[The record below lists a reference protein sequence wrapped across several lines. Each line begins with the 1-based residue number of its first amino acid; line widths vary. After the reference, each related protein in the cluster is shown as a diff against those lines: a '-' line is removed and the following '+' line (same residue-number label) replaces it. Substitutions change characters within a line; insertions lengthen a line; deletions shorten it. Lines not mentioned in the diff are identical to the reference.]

1 MRAPAVDAAEAR
13 AGLTA
18 LLASDPGRLRR
29 RSISLGAPVGDADD
43 VAQDIASRAWQSV
56 PGVRSAAPGSLCAWL
71 DAVARSVV
79 IDSAR
84 RCHRTPLHDDIDT
97 VAIEAP
103 QRVEDEV
110 AAKEQLCEVRAAI
123 ARLPRSLREPLLL
136 RAEHELSAAEIAE
149 RLGITVL
156 AVRQRLTRARHLLSA

>member
-1 MRAPAVDAAEAR
+1 
-13 AGLTA
+13 
-18 LLASDPGRLRR
+18 
-29 RSISLGAPVGDADD
+29 
-43 VAQDIASRAWQSV
+43 
-56 PGVRSAAPGSLCAWL
+56 
-71 DAVARSVV
+71 
-79 IDSAR
+79 
-84 RCHRTPLHDDIDT
+84 DDIDT

-136 RAEHELSAAEIAE
+136 RVEHELSAAEIAE